1 MLINSFFA
9 QVITNSISLTFNQKS
24 QTIQKYYLCFSVQ
37 ISFLKDFFFCL
48 IFKSQFPVCLF
59 LFSLFLDISQSLIAN
74 HCQKLQSIP
83 NIKLDLEMNISL
95 LSGSGHLSTVI
106 TLCKSLKIIEL
117 LGKKLIITV
126 PPISYKK
133 KKNELALDSLGLN
146 WDKKVTQ
153 NACLSNFKEAQG
165 EEIKSYSDYRT
176 F

>member
-133 KKNELALDSLGLN
+133 KKKWAGTGLIRFKLRQKGN
-146 WDKKVTQ
+146 PE
-153 NACLSNFKEAQG
+153 CLPFKL
-165 EEIKSYSDYRT
+165 
-176 F
+176 